1 MVRMVPVSVECLFL
15 VLASLRAPS
24 RSPPH
29 LKRIGFR
36 SFVFQLNT
44 QHTHWLGGGGEG
56 RGRGAGGEGGG
67 AQQTRLIK
75 FAEEAF

>member
-1 MVRMVPVSVECLFL
+1 MVRMVPVSVGEFIF
-15 VLASLRAPS
+15 SFGKFKGSEPE
-24 RSPPH
+24 PPH

>member
-1 MVRMVPVSVECLFL
+1 MFIFSFGKFKGSEPE
-15 VLASLRAPS
+15 
-24 RSPPH
+24 PPT
-29 LKRIGFR
+29 LEENWFPKFC
-36 SFVFQLNT
+36 FPLNT